1 MRVVLR
7 LKHGARISRKRRKNQ
22 HAALIASSLLTPA
35 ALMAGAL
42 ALWRIGTDMSITG
55 QFPIAGGI
63 FSHWQIWFAV
73 SIGLQA
79 LAVALSRYGNAGSG
93 SRESR

>member
-7 LKHGARISRKRRKNQ
+7 LKHGPKVSRKRRKNQ
-22 HAALIASSLLTPA
+22 QAALVAAGVLTPA

-55 QFPIAGGI
+55 QFPIAEGL

-79 LAVALSRYGNAGSG
+79 LAVALSRYGNTRNP
-93 SRESR
+93 SR